1 MNLVEKCEKI
11 GKKEMRLNMND
22 EDEDMLV
29 SMLFTVLAL
38 STALFVMV
46 GVVLILWSVFG

>member
-1 MNLVEKCEKI
+1 
-11 GKKEMRLNMND
+11 MND